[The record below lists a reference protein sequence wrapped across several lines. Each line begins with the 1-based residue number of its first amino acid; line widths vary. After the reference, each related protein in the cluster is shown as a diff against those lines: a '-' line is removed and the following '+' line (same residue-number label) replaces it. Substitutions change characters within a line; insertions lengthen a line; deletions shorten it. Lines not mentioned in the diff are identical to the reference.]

1 MKELQ
6 ELSAWLASKRGSW
19 TQLAKTTGVST
30 RTIYRIVNDPKYSVN
45 LSTFLT
51 LSHARASD
59 IETEQEAA

>member
-19 TQLAKTTGVST
+19 TQIAKTTGVST

-45 LSTFLT
+45 LSTFLI
-51 LSHARASD
+51 LSHERAS
-59 IETEQEAA
+59 EANTEQAAA